1 MSLVLNWIVGPF
13 LMFGLAW
20 ATLFNE
26 KEYRTGIIMIGMARC
41 IAMVLIWN
49 QLALGSNDL
58 CAILVI
64 INSVLQIVLYAPYQ
78 VLFCYIIT
86 DESIDFANNLNMS
99 DLFVLVLKNIG
110 VFLGIPL
117 ASGISIR
124 TIALLTIGEGKF
136 NTKVLPWINPWALIG
151 LLYTIIVIFIAKG
164 DSFYMRL
171 VKVSNV

>member
-1 MSLVLNWIVGPF
+1 
-13 LMFGLAW
+13 MFGLAW

-49 QLALGSNDL
+49 QLAMGSNDL

-78 VLFCYIIT
+78 VLFCYVMT
-86 DESIDFANNLNMS
+86 NESIEFATDLDMG

-117 ASGISIR
+117 ASGILIR
-124 TIALLTIGEGKF
+124 ILALLT
-136 NTKVLPWINPWALIG
+136 VVRRDLIQRCCLG
-151 LLYTIIVIFIAKG
+151 SVHG
-164 DSFYMRL
+164 H
-171 VKVSNV
+171 